1 MELISSHTDRSRGE
15 SANRHICNKVG
26 ETHGRQDR
34 SARCRCIYTVFT
46 TSLSVLHSTWLYLR
60 SKLLSAQPM
69 IRPTSRKVASTHQ
82 NRRGGGEQS
91 IRAKYETAPPTRHQ
105 RPLERRLGSWKQDR
119 WRKEGFKK
127 RKGEDI
133 FYLNQGLRDFETF

>member
-1 MELISSHTDRSRGE
+1 MKEKMFWTKGLELISSHTDRSRGE

-26 ETHGRQDR
+26 KTHGRHDR

-69 IRPTSRKVASTHQ
+69 IRSTSRKVASIYQ
-82 NRRGGGEQS
+82 NRRGTVNKSE
-91 IRAKYETAPPTRHQ
+91 IRDGSSYSPSTTTRAETWKLETRS
-105 RPLERRLGSWKQDR
+105 LAEKS
-119 WRKEGFKK
+119 F
-127 RKGEDI
+127 
-133 FYLNQGLRDFETF
+133 